1 MEEDAKTHQTK
12 LGHKSRHG
20 QTDGRTD
27 AETAGGGTADSAPSR
42 SRQHPGSMLLSAAAH
57 FKTLITS
64 KRYAHNQSME

>member
-1 MEEDAKTHQTK
+1 MKEWRRTRKLTK
-12 LGHKSRHG
+12 PNWVTSHG
-20 QTDGRTD
+20 TDRRTD
-27 AETAGGGTADSAPSR
+27 EETAGGGTADSAPSR